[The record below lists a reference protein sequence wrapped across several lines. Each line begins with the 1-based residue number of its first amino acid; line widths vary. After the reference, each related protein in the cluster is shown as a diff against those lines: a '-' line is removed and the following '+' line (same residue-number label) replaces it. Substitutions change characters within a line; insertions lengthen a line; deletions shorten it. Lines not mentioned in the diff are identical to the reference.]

1 MLVEIIG
8 NKAIIRCECGKI
20 IEDEYPVDCADWMKA
35 GIREAY
41 NAVRCEACIK
51 ADEARESERLRL
63 LSEKELLETLDS
75 RMKKTGI
82 PEKFRSLEA
91 PYVRHASEWLFRH
104 RQDHLILGGDTGTGK
119 TSSIGLVV
127 RCMLKKERFDVM
139 YRTRCT
145 LFSEHIASMKGD
157 SDSENAFLNRLEWYD
172 IIIIDE
178 LVGKRGNGKL
188 SPAGQDLLH
197 NLLDGAYSGARKAKI
212 WLFGNL
218 REGSFRSLFDDPE
231 PAVRRVNEVFTRA
244 WVDKE
249 KVIENI
255 NI

>member
-1 MLVEIIG
+1 MLVEIKG
-8 NKAIIRCECGKI
+8 NKAIIQCECGRV

-35 GIREAY
+35 GLVGAY

-51 ADEARESERLRL
+51 ADEAREAERLRL

-255 NI
+255 EI